1 LIVSDRPRVLLLG
14 PTPRPDWPQGLGV
27 PGEVVRAGSWA
38 AVLEALRKHVF
49 DALVADLSAPAFAD
63 TLRALY
69 QADHILAHVADGIA
83 LVDFDLRI
91 RWANPTFQRWCGG
104 NPVGKGFYEALGS
117 PEVAGADFCPFQS
130 ALTSRSV
137 TPDGGPACITS
148 RLHCRDNRH
157 IDLHITPLF
166 DGEPSG
172 AVSPGQNVD
181 SGAVSPL
188 QSTGSGPLFIAL
200 GHDATAVVQ
209 QQQKLDALH
218 RAGRE
223 LTALDADELG
233 HLGVR
238 ERIELLKSNI
248 RRLTRDLLHY
258 EVIEIRL
265 LDERTGCLEP
275 LFQDGMTPEAACRQL
290 IACPENNGV
299 TGFVAATGKSYL
311 CPDTHADALYLPGA
325 PGAHSSVTVPLRFG
339 DRIVGTFNVESPKL
353 DAFGEE
359 DLQFAEIF
367 SHAVAAA
374 LHTLDLLSAEKSSGA
389 NQSIEAVNREVAL
402 PVDDILADATS
413 LLERYVGH
421 APEVSEK
428 IRKILQNARLIKQS
442 ILKVGEE
449 VVSRPLPSSIR
460 EPPTPV
466 LKGVR
471 VLVAD
476 NDDRV
481 RRSAHALIGRWGGI
495 VETARDGHEAL
506 TMARL
511 AAYDA
516 IVADIR
522 LPDLSGYEVYHALRE
537 AQPNARV
544 ILMTGYGYDPGHS
557 LVKARQD
564 GLRHVLF
571 KPFRVDQ
578 LRDALM
584 NLQPAHSTEATRAEG
599 SG

>member
-1 LIVSDRPRVLLLG
+1 VLLLG
-14 PTPRPDWPQGLGV
+14 PSPRPDWPQVLGA
-27 PGEVVRAGSWA
+27 PGEVVRAGAWA
-38 AVLEALRKHVF
+38 AGLEALRKGAF
-49 DALVADLSAPAFAD
+49 DALVADLGDPAFAD
-63 TLRALY
+63 TLRALH
-69 QADHILAHVADGIA
+69 QADHILAHVADGVA

-104 NPVGKGFYEALGS
+104 NPVARGFYDALGS
-117 PEVAGADFCPFQS
+117 PDVAGPDFCPFQS
-130 ALTSRSV
+130 ALTSRTV
-137 TPDGGPACITS
+137 TPDGGPACVS
-148 RLHCRDNRH
+148 CRLHCRDNRH

-166 DGEPSG
+166 DGDAGERVPH
-172 AVSPGQNVD
+172 AQQTTD
-181 SGAVSPL
+181 SA
-188 QSTGSGPLFIAL
+188 PLFIAL

-209 QQQKLDALH
+209 KQQKLDALH

-223 LTALDADELG
+223 LTSLDAEALAD
-233 HLGVR
+233 LGVK

-265 LDERTGCLEP
+265 LDEQTRRLEP
-275 LFQDGMTPEAACRQL
+275 LIQEGMTPEAASRPL
-290 IACPENNGV
+290 FASAENNGV
-299 TGFVAATGKSYL
+299 TGFAAATGKSHL
-311 CPDTHADALYLPGA
+311 CRDTHADPLYLPGA
-325 PGAHSSVTVPLRFG
+325 PGAHSSLTVPLRFG
-339 DRIVGTFNVESPKL
+339 DKIVGTFNVESPRL

-374 LHTLDLLSAEKSSGA
+374 LHTLELLRAEKSSGA

-402 PVDDILADATS
+402 PVDDILADAAS

-442 ILKVGEE
+442 IVKVGEE
-449 VVSRPLPSSIR
+449 VAPRPLPSGFR
-460 EPPTPV
+460 EPPPPA
-466 LKGVR
+466 LKGIR

-511 AAYDA
+511 AGYDA

-522 LPDLSGYEVYHALRE
+522 LPDLSGYEVYRALRD

-584 NLQPAHSTEATRAEG
+584 NLHPACSSAATQGGEPVQAKPKDRG
-599 SG
+599 